1 MLTVACHR
9 CGTEYQ
15 TTTEHDVYCS
25 EVCMDVAEA
34 ALMEAAREWLIE
46 QETALQPSRNWHEA
60 IGWLSD
66 DAVWMAIN
74 IRYPGGWAAFA
85 AEHSAR

>member
-1 MLTVACHR
+1 MLAVACR
-9 CGTEYQ
+9 WCGTEYQ

-46 QETALQPSRNWHEA
+46 QETALQPSRNWRME
-60 IGWLSD
+60 IGLLSD
-66 DAVWMAIN
+66 EAVWMAVE
-74 IRYPGGWAAFA
+74 IRYPGGWTAFA
-85 AEHSAR
+85 AEHSVR